1 MVFVERVLLY
11 DKLFTSH
18 IMGNV
23 VFVVVCFVDLVV
35 FFNINCKKESQTL
48 VLWCSVEV
56 LIMRVIL
63 GWNVQIM
70 FYS

>member
-35 FFNINCKKESQTL
+35 FFNIINCKKESRTR
-48 VLWCSVEV
+48 SA
-56 LIMRVIL
+56 
-63 GWNVQIM
+63 VQC
-70 FYS
+70 

>member
-11 DKLFTSH
+11 DIVYKSYN
-18 IMGNV
+18 GQCS
-23 VFVVVCFVDLVV
+23 VCFVDFVV

-48 VLWCSVEV
+48 VLQCSAKV

-63 GWNVQIM
+63 RWNIQIM